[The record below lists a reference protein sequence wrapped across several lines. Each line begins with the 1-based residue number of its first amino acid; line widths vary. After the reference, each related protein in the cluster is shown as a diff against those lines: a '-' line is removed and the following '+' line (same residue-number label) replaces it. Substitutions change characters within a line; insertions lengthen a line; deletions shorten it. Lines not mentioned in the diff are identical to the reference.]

1 MKKQFLFLL
10 LVFFV
15 FTHLAQ
21 DSVSFAQPDI
31 IQEELSIHQKR
42 LSDIEKSIKRK
53 KRARHRVEKE
63 KRDVLSEIQ
72 ELDRKIGLQW
82 QSLQQAK
89 RDWTEAEL
97 QLDRTRAELE
107 KMRNRA
113 ATLKKYIETRLN
125 AFRQMGEIGV
135 LNILLAADSIPNL
148 LARQEY
154 LKMIVNEDQTRRKEY
169 VSILK
174 GLVIKEKELKDRQ
187 VLLKAVSE
195 RLQKEAQLLEKR
207 KQEKEKYLKALK
219 KKSVRY
225 RRLIVQLR
233 RAKMRLTQVM
243 EELAMKLRASQKA
256 LDPVTRESQ
265 FEFRS
270 QKGRLNLP
278 APGKAILF
286 KSRKRSKGMAVQCPW
301 GTEIRAIFDGT
312 VVYNDSLPGYGN
324 VLIIDHGNG
333 YMSLIAQG
341 QSFKKKVGQEVAEG
355 EVVGLSGGGPWVT
368 EGIYIEIRHNG
379 KQLTAPYWFD
389 LRGIEIVRR

>member
-1 MKKQFLFLL
+1 MFLL
-10 LVFFV
+10 SVFLV

-53 KRARHRVEKE
+53 KRARHRVERE

-148 LARQEY
+148 LARKEY

-187 VLLKAVSE
+187 VLLRAVSE

-219 KKSVRY
+219 KKSARY
-225 RRLIVQLR
+225 RRMIAQLR
-233 RAKMRLTQVM
+233 RSKRRLTQVV
-243 EELAMKLRASQKA
+243 EELAMKARASQKA
-256 LDPVTRESQ
+256 LEPVTRASQ

-270 QKGRLNLP
+270 QRGRLNLP
-278 APGKAILF
+278 APGKAIIF
-286 KSRKRSKGMAVQCPW
+286 KSRKRSRGIAVQCPW

-324 VLIIDHGNG
+324 VLIIDHGDG

-355 EVVGLSGGGPWVT
+355 EVVGLSGGGPWIP

-379 KQLTAPYWFD
+379 KELTAPYWFD

>member
-1 MKKQFLFLL
+1 M
-10 LVFFV
+10 FV

-53 KRARHRVEKE
+53 KRARHRVERE

-148 LARQEY
+148 LARKEY

-187 VLLKAVSE
+187 VLLRAVSE

-219 KKSVRY
+219 KKSARY
-225 RRLIVQLR
+225 RRMIAQLR
-233 RAKMRLTQVM
+233 RSKRRLTQVV
-243 EELAMKLRASQKA
+243 EELAMKARASQKA
-256 LDPVTRESQ
+256 LEPVTRASQ

-270 QKGRLNLP
+270 QRGRLNLP
-278 APGKAILF
+278 APGKAIIF
-286 KSRKRSKGMAVQCPW
+286 KSRKRSRGIAVQCPW

>member
-1 MKKQFLFLL
+1 M
-10 LVFFV
+10 VFFV

-21 DSVSFAQPDI
+21 DSISFAQPDI

-53 KRARHRVEKE
+53 KRARHRVERE

-72 ELDRKIGLQW
+72 ELDRKIDLQW

-97 QLDRTRAELE
+97 QLDRTRSELE

-174 GLVIKEKELKDRQ
+174 GLAIKEKELKDRQ

-225 RRLIVQLR
+225 RRLIAQLR
-233 RAKMRLTQVM
+233 RAKMRLTQVV
-243 EELAMKLRASQKA
+243 EELSMKLRASQKA

>member
-1 MKKQFLFLL
+1 M
-10 LVFFV
+10 VFFV

-113 ATLKKYIETRLN
+113 ATLKRYIETRLN

-169 VSILK
+169 VTILK

-219 KKSVRY
+219 RKSVRY
-225 RRLIVQLR
+225 RRLIAQLR
-233 RAKMRLTQVM
+233 RAKRRLTQVV

-256 LDPVTRESQ
+256 LGPVTRESQ

-278 APGKAILF
+278 APGKAIIF

-355 EVVGLSGGGPWVT
+355 EVVGLSGGGPWVS